1 MFLHDSCVTAELG
14 IAAERPRKTAL
25 TCKGISS
32 WVLLRIQVD
41 FLPAKA
47 LDREAMQAEQARLDG
62 IRKATRTVSTVVDGQ
77 QREFLLFFTKTYKTN
92 GGFMFDVRVR
102 PSACGR
108 LC

>member
-1 MFLHDSCVTAELG
+1 M
-14 IAAERPRKTAL
+14 L
-25 TCKGISS
+25 TGRGVQSGVDHRNGFHS
-32 WVLLRIQVD
+32 APQVD

-102 PSACGR
+102 QHA
-108 LC
+108 